1 MIVARVGSAARL
13 ILRSGGFEVGVEQQL
28 HHIERR
34 ALGGGVV
41 QGQLSVLRS
50 AVHGV
55 ALAKDHIHR
64 GALHTLFDD
73 AALQR
78 QQQRGGRA

>member
-1 MIVARVGSAARL
+1 MGSAARL
-13 ILRSGGFEVGVEQQL
+13 ILRSGGFGVGLEQQL
-28 HHIERR
+28 CHIERHD
-34 ALGGGVV
+34 LGGSVV
-41 QGQLSVLRS
+41 QGLLSVLRS

-55 ALAKDHIHR
+55 ALATDHIHR
-64 GALHTLFDD
+64 GALHTLFED